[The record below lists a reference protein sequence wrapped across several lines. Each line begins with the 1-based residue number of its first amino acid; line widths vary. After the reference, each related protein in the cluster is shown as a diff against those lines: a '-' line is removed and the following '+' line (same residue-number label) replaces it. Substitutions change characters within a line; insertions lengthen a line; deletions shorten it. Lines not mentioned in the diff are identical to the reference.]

1 MNIANEEAAMLYRI
15 ASQDRRAFLNLTAD
29 AEMDLRI
36 VCFHA
41 QQAVEKLLKAV
52 LVNRDI
58 VFSRTHNLAHL
69 ADMLIQ
75 AKAPLPLPADTLSRL
90 NPYAVIFRYDDLDI
104 PLIGRDEVRQMVDAV
119 FAWAERELQQSGKV
133 PGSN

>member
-15 ASQDRRAFLNLTAD
+15 ASQDRRAFQNLIAD
-29 AEMDLRI
+29 SGMDLRI

-52 LVNRDI
+52 LVNRGS

-69 ADMLIQ
+69 AELLTQ
-75 AKAPLPLPADTLSRL
+75 ADVSLPLPADALARL

-104 PLIGRDEVRQMVDAV
+104 PLIGRDDARQMVDAIFV
-119 FAWAERELQQSGKV
+119 WAENELQQRKLK
-133 PGSN
+133 

>member
-15 ASQDRRAFLNLTAD
+15 ASQDRRAFQNLNAD

-41 QQAVEKLLKAV
+41 QQAVEKLLKAA
-52 LVNRDI
+52 LVNRGV
-58 VFSRTHNLAHL
+58 VFSRTHDLGHL
-69 ADMLIQ
+69 AAMLSE
-75 AKAPLPLPADTLSRL
+75 AKVSLPLPPDTLSRL

-104 PLIGRDEVRQMVDAV
+104 PLIGRNEIRQMVDTV
-119 FAWAERELQQSGKV
+119 FAWAERELQQR
-133 PGSN
+133 

>member
-15 ASQDRRAFLNLTAD
+15 ATQDRRAFQNLNAD
-29 AEMDLRI
+29 AGMDLRI

-41 QQAVEKLLKAV
+41 QQAIEKLLKAV
-52 LVNRDI
+52 LVSHGA

-69 ADMLIQ
+69 AELLTQ
-75 AKAPLPLPADTLSRL
+75 AGVQLPLPSDALSRL

-104 PLIGRDEVRQMVDAV
+104 PLIARDEVRYMVDTI
-119 FAWAERELQQSGKV
+119 FAWAEDELQQRKEK
-133 PGSN
+133 

>member
-1 MNIANEEAAMLYRI
+1 MNISNEEAAMLYRI
-15 ASQDRRAFLNLTAD
+15 ASQDRRAFLNLNAD

-52 LVNRDI
+52 LVSHGT

-69 ADMLIQ
+69 AEMLTQ
-75 AKAPLPLPADTLSRL
+75 AGVPLPLPANVLSRL

-104 PLIGRDEVRQMVDAV
+104 PLISRDEVRQMVDSV
-119 FAWAERELQQSGKV
+119 FAWAERELQQ
-133 PGSN
+133 P

>member
-15 ASQDRRAFLNLTAD
+15 ASQDRRAFQNLNAD
-29 AEMDLRI
+29 AGMDLRI

-52 LVNRDI
+52 LVNRGV
-58 VFSRTHNLAHL
+58 VFSRTHDLAHL
-69 ADMLIQ
+69 AEMLEH
-75 AKAPLPLPADTLSRL
+75 AKVSLPLPTANLSRL

-104 PLIGRDEVRQMVDAV
+104 PLIGRNEVKKIVDSV
-119 FAWAERELQQSGKV
+119 FAWAERELQQ
-133 PGSN
+133 P

>member
-15 ASQDRRAFLNLTAD
+15 ASQDRRAFQNLNAD
-29 AEMDLRI
+29 AGMDLRI

-52 LVNRDI
+52 LVSRGA
-58 VFSRTHNLAHL
+58 VFARTHNLAHL
-69 ADMLIQ
+69 AELLIQ
-75 AKAPLPLPADTLSRL
+75 AGTPLPLPADALSRL

-104 PLIGRDEVRQMVDAV
+104 PVIGRGEVRQMVDAV
-119 FAWAERELQQSGKV
+119 FAWAEKELQQ
-133 PGSN
+133 P

>member
-1 MNIANEEAAMLYRI
+1 MNIANEEAAMLYRL
-15 ASQDRRAFLNLTAD
+15 ASQDRRAFQNLNAD
-29 AEMDLRI
+29 AGMDLRI

-52 LVNRDI
+52 LVSRGA

-69 ADMLIQ
+69 AEMLVQ
-75 AKAPLPLPADTLSRL
+75 AGVPLPLPVDVLSRL

-104 PLIGRDEVRQMVDAV
+104 PLIGRDEVRQMVDSV
-119 FAWAERELQQSGKV
+119 FACAERELQR
-133 PGSN
+133 P

>member
-15 ASQDRRAFLNLTAD
+15 ASQDRRAFLNLNAD
-29 AEMDLRI
+29 AGMDLRI

-52 LVNRDI
+52 LVRRGI

-69 ADMLIQ
+69 AEMLKQ
-75 AKAPLPLPADTLSRL
+75 ADVSIPLPIEALSRL
-90 NPYAVIFRYDDLDI
+90 NPYAVIFSL
-104 PLIGRDEVRQMVDAV
+104 
-119 FAWAERELQQSGKV
+119 
-133 PGSN
+133 